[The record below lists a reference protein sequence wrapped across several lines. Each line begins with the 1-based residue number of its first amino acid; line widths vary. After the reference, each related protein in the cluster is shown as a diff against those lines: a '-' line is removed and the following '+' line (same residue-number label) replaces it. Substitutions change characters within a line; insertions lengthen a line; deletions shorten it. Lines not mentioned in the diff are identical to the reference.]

1 MRTPKHPG
9 SWPPLLTGLLLVTGL
24 LAFRHP
30 GLHSNLF
37 IEPGKQFVLGG
48 EQPGAFKVEAR
59 NVGKVPVEF
68 KERPRGGGIF
78 GRATLAPGQRATL
91 RFLAGSSALLLNPS
105 AQTANLNLH
114 VTGDTRLSM
123 GYEPNGTR
131 EAVRKP

>member
-1 MRTPKHPG
+1 MRTPKYPG
-9 SWPPLLTGLLLVTGL
+9 PWLLLLAGLLLITGL
-24 LAFRHP
+24 LAARQP
-30 GLHSNLF
+30 GLHSDLF

-48 EQPGAFKVEAR
+48 GQPGAFKVEAR

-68 KERPRGGGIF
+68 KERPQGGGIF
-78 GRATLAPGQRATL
+78 GRTTLAPGQRATL

-105 AQTANLNLH
+105 AQTANLSLH

-131 EAVRKP
+131 EAPRKP

>member
-1 MRTPKHPG
+1 MRTPKYPG
-9 SWPPLLTGLLLVTGL
+9 PWLLLLIGLLSVTGL
-24 LAFRHP
+24 LAARQP
-30 GLHSNLF
+30 GLYSDLL

-68 KERPRGGGIF
+68 KERPRGGGLF
-78 GRATLAPGQRATL
+78 GRGTLAPGQRTTV